1 MGLSLST
8 IVLVY
13 LLLYV
18 RAPPPKK
25 KIKKFKKAEV
35 IFAKM
40 KKTMF
45 Y

>member
-25 KIKKFKKAEV
+25 IKKFKKAEV